1 MLSYITIPTASST
14 DLFAS
19 VGVLGADL
27 WVLLAIAMGVP
38 LAFYII
44 RRVISLVPKGR

>member
-1 MLSYITIPTASST
+1 MLSYITIPTASSS

-19 VGVLGADL
+19 LGTLTTDL
-27 WVLLAIAMGVP
+27 WVLIAVALGVP

-44 RRVISLVPKGR
+44 RRVIALMPKGR